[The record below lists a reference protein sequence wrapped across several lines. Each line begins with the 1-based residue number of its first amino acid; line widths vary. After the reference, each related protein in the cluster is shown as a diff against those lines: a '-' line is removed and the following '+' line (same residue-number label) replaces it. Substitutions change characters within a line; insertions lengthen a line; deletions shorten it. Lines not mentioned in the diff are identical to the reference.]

1 MSWSKSETERGKEL
15 KARLS
20 EMEKPLNHIAI
31 IMDGN
36 GRWASSHKLKRIFG
50 HKQGIETVRD
60 IVKATSQL
68 GIKYLTLYA
77 FSTENWSRPE
87 SEVSGLMKLLESY
100 LKSEVNELD
109 KNNVVLTSMGDVDRL
124 PKSVNQ
130 LLNESYIQTKNNTG
144 LTLNLALSYSG
155 KWDIVRAV
163 KQIAADVIDKK
174 VTPDEIND
182 SLFTSYLSTS
192 GMGDVDL
199 LIRTS
204 GELRVSN
211 FLLWEIAYSEFYI
224 TNKLWPEFKRD
235 DLYDAIECFL
245 KRDRRFGD
253 LNKEC

>member
-1 MSWSKSETERGKEL
+1 MSWSKTETERGKEL
-15 KARLS
+15 KERLS
-20 EMEKPLNHIAI
+20 ELEKPLNHIAI

-36 GRWASSHKLKRIFG
+36 GRWANSHKLKRIFG
-50 HKQGIETVRD
+50 HRQGIETVRD
-60 IVKATSQL
+60 ILKASSQL

-77 FSTENWSRPE
+77 FSTENWGRPE

-100 LKSEVNELD
+100 LKSEINELD
-109 KNNVVLTSMGDVDRL
+109 KNNVILTSMGDIERL
-124 PKSVNQ
+124 PDSVKN
-130 LLNESYIQTKNNTG
+130 LLIDGHNRTKNNSG

-155 KWDIVRAV
+155 KWDIIRAV
-163 KQIAADVIDKK
+163 KQIAKDVLEHK
-174 VTPDEIND
+174 VTAEQIDD
-182 SLFTSYLSTS
+182 ALFASYLSTS

-224 TNKLWPEFKRD
+224 TDKLWPEFKRD

-245 KRDRRFGD
+245 KRDRRFGE
-253 LNKEC
+253 LSE